1 MPDSPTIRGRA
12 RRAGTHLGMTD
23 ELHSPIYRSTGTS
36 DLHVSSLFGLSGKVA
51 VVTGGSRGIGF
62 MIAAGLITNDVT
74 TYITAR
80 KAAACDAAAA
90 ELDALSDSA
99 SCVSIPADLSDDAGV
114 EAFVTSLREHTN
126 HVDILINNAGAAW
139 GAPLGEFPGAG
150 FDKVMDINIKAP
162 FMLTQALLPEL
173 EAEATA
179 DDPARVVM
187 IGSID
192 GIRVP
197 TGDNYSYSAAKA
209 GIHMLARHLGAHVA
223 GRHITV
229 NTIAPGPFESKM
241 MEYMLEADD
250 RRAMVINQ
258 VPRQRIGTTED
269 IAGTVIFLAS
279 RAGAFTTG
287 ATIPVDGG
295 ISTTRMG

>member
-1 MPDSPTIRGRA
+1 MTGESTPPT
-12 RRAGTHLGMTD
+12 
-23 ELHSPIYRSTGTS
+23 YRSTGAS
-36 DLHVSSLFGLSGKVA
+36 DLHVDSLFGLSGKVA
-51 VVTGGSRGIGF
+51 VVSGGSRGIGF
-62 MIAAGLITNDVT
+62 MIAAGLVTNGVT

-90 ELDALSDSA
+90 ELDALSETA
-99 SCVSIPADLSDDAGV
+99 SCVSIPADLSDAAGV
-114 EAFVTSLREHTN
+114 DEFVSALREHTN
-126 HVDILINNAGAAW
+126 TVDILVNNAGAAW
-139 GAPLGEFPGAG
+139 GAPLGEFPDVG
-150 FDKVMDINIKAP
+150 FDKVMNINVKAP

-173 EAEATA
+173 ESGATA
-179 DDPARVVM
+179 DDPARVIM

-197 TGDNYSYSAAKA
+197 IGDNYSYSAAKA
-209 GIHMLARHLGAHVA
+209 GIHMLARHLGAHVV
-223 GRHITV
+223 GRQITV
-229 NTIAPGPFESKM
+229 NSIAPGPFESKM

-250 RRAMVINQ
+250 KRAMVVDQ
-258 VPRQRIGTTED
+258 VPRKRIGTAED

>member
-1 MPDSPTIRGRA
+1 MTNDSNPPTYRS
-12 RRAGTHLGMTD
+12 AGTT
-23 ELHSPIYRSTGTS
+23 
-36 DLHVSSLFGLSGKVA
+36 DLHVESLFGLSGKVA
-51 VVTGGSRGIGF
+51 VVTGGSRWIGF
-62 MIAAGLITNDVT
+62 MIAAGLVTNGVT

-90 ELDALSDSA
+90 ELDALSDTA
-99 SCVSIPADLSDDAGV
+99 TCVSIPADLSDAAGLD
-114 EAFVTSLREHTN
+114 AFVTTLRERTDS
-126 HVDILINNAGAAW
+126 VDILVNNAGAAW
-139 GAPLGEFPGAG
+139 GAPLGEFPDVG
-150 FDKVMDINIKAP
+150 FDKVMNINVKAP

-173 EAEATA
+173 ESGATA
-179 DDPARVVM
+179 DDPARVIM

-192 GIRVP
+192 GLRVP
-197 TGDNYSYSAAKA
+197 IGDNYSYSAAKA
-209 GIHMLARHLGAHVA
+209 GIHMLARHLGAHVV

-229 NTIAPGPFESKM
+229 NSIAPGPFESKM
-241 MEYMLEADD
+241 MEYMLESDD
-250 RRAMVINQ
+250 TRNTVISQ
-258 VPRQRIGTTED
+258 VPRKRIGTAED

>member
-1 MPDSPTIRGRA
+1 MASDSTPPT
-12 RRAGTHLGMTD
+12 
-23 ELHSPIYRSTGTS
+23 YRSTGVS
-36 DLHVSSLFGLSGKVA
+36 DLHVRSLFGLDGKVA
-51 VVTGGSRGIGF
+51 IVTGGSRGIGF
-62 MIAAGLITNDVT
+62 MIAAGLVTNGVT

-90 ELDALSDSA
+90 ELDALSARA
-99 SCVSIPADLSDDAGV
+99 SCFSIPADLAEPEGV
-114 EAFVTSLREHTN
+114 ETFVSTVRRHTDN
-126 HVDILINNAGAAW
+126 VDILVNNAGAAW
-139 GAPLGEFPGAG
+139 GAPLGEFPDSG
-150 FDKVMDINIKAP
+150 FDKVLNINVKAP

-173 EAEATA
+173 EAGATA
-179 DDPARVVM
+179 ADPARVIM

-197 TGDNYSYSAAKA
+197 IGDNYSYSAAKA
-209 GIHMLARHLGAHVA
+209 GVQMLARHLAAHVVD
-223 GRHITV
+223 RHITV
-229 NTIAPGPFESKM
+229 NSIAPGPFESKM
-241 MEYMLEADD
+241 MEYMLESDES
-250 RRAMVINQ
+250 RNRVIEQ
-258 VPRQRIGTTED
+258 VPRKRIGTAED